1 MSKRG
6 AKSNCVIAGHVLTW
20 AELYTVNTIQVY
32 MRANSGDSQWS
43 PNSSPKGD
51 GRAVPLR
58 EIFAGHDISSNA
70 KRYAAR
76 RLASLGV
83 LKACEIE
90 LLDDMVK
97 GVPVSLVRTP

>member
-6 AKSNCVIAGHVLTW
+6 KKSHTTIAGHTLTW
-20 AELYTVNTIQVY
+20 AELVVLNQLQDY
-32 MRANSGDSQWS
+32 MRANAGDSGWTDS
-43 PNSSPKGD
+43 TSPKGD
-51 GRAVPLR
+51 GRKVPLR
-58 EIFAGHDISSNA
+58 EIFSNIVTGNA

-90 LLDDMVK
+90 LVDDMVK
-97 GVPVSLVRTP
+97 GVPLHFAAEH